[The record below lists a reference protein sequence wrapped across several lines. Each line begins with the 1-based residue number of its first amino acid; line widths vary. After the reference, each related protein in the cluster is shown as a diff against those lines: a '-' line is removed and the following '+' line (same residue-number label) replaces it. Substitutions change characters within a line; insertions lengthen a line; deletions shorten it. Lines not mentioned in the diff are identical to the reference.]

1 LSDIVK
7 EISCAHCGGP
17 LSIKPGEI
25 VVTCKYC
32 GFTSVIETGKPF
44 EFEHS
49 LIVNKYI
56 DTQVADSV
64 ERWMSGSFSAPRD
77 LAHKATVVENELF
90 YLPFWVVVIG
100 ARSHCK
106 GIFERISPPVTK
118 EWDTENDYSWLV
130 LARRGS
136 DFPTRSYEMPL
147 DAKIPYD
154 FTKIDGNAKVLNAE
168 LEATEA
174 TEIAQREIRDLHEF
188 LAKDT
193 VDKVIEM
200 NTEFDVKNTL
210 YLHSPIWFVSYD
222 YKNQKFRILVD
233 GATGEVIKGDI
244 PAPEFKLL

>member
-56 DTQVADSV
+56 DMQVADSV
-64 ERWMSGSFSAPRD
+64 RRWMSGSFSAPRD

-100 ARSHCK
+100 ARSHCR

-118 EWDTENDYSWLV
+118 EWDTQNDYSWLV

-136 DFPTRSYEMPL
+136 DFPTRSYKMPL
-147 DAKIPYD
+147 EAKIPYD
-154 FTKIDGNAKVLNAE
+154 FTKIDGSAKVLNAE
-168 LEATEA
+168 LDAAEATEM
-174 TEIAQREIRDLHEF
+174 AQREIRDLHEF

-193 VDKVIEM
+193 VDKIVEM

-222 YKNQKFRILVD
+222 YKKQKLRILVD

>member
-1 LSDIVK
+1 LSEIVK
-7 EISCAHCGGP
+7 EISCPHCGGP

-49 LIVNKYI
+49 LIVNKYV
-56 DTQVADSV
+56 DTQVAESTK
-64 ERWMSGSFSAPRD
+64 RWMSGSFAAPRD
-77 LAHKATVVENELF
+77 LAHKATVIENELL
-90 YLPFWVVVIG
+90 YLPFWVVVTG
-100 ARSHCK
+100 ARSHFK

-118 EWDTENDYSWLV
+118 EWDTENEYSWLV

-147 DAKIPYD
+147 EAKIPYD
-154 FTKIDGNAKVLNAE
+154 FTKIEGNAKVLNAE
-168 LEATEA
+168 IDANEA

-193 VDKVIEM
+193 VDKIIEM
-200 NTEFDVKNTL
+200 NSEFDVKNTL

-222 YKNQKFRILVD
+222 YKKQRYRILVD
-233 GATGEVIKGDI
+233 GATGEVIKGDL